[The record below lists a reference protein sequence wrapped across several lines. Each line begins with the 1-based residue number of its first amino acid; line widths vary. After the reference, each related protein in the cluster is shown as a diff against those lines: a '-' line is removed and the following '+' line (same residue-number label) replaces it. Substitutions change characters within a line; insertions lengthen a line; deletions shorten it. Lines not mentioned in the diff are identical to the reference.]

1 LRVINI
7 RAECVRIFQ
16 NFDRIGNIE
25 TMTKAAAKRLSRD
38 KKRILV
44 RQQLQ
49 QLNIDHRNFR
59 RLCAGH
65 IRAIRYLRLR
75 NQELAMLDVLL
86 RLQSC
91 MRSRLGL
98 VIQQQQQQPGQAQQQ
113 DRQRGRNN
121 TTIKLVEWQQPR
133 D

>member
-1 LRVINI
+1 
-7 RAECVRIFQ
+7 
-16 NFDRIGNIE
+16 
-25 TMTKAAAKRLSRD
+25 MSKSAAKRLSRD

-49 QLNIDHRNFR
+49 QLNIDHRNFHR
-59 RLCAGH
+59 ICAGH

-75 NQELAMLDVLL
+75 NQELAMLDILL

-91 MRSRLGL
+91 MRSRLGSS
-98 VIQQQQQQPGQAQQQ
+98 IQQQQGQGQAQTQH
-113 DRQRGRNN
+113 RQRGRNN
-121 TTIKLVEWQQPR
+121 RTIKLVEWQKPR